1 MQSSNSSIPCCL
13 MERLWNLGGWNRLL
27 IRWKSFCF
35 LLNFSGGTLPVW
47 VFQYPFLPS
56 FEKALSLLSGNYL
69 CSFARI
75 LVTLGA
81 EFSTTT
87 PSKALVDG
95 KLPTHILFSRILG
108 CGDSSSR
115 HIFKQFWGSML
126 FSVNQ
131 VPRAL

>member
-1 MQSSNSSIPCCL
+1 MLSDGKTLKPG
-13 MERLWNLGGWNRLL
+13 RL
-27 IRWKSFCF
+27 KSFIHTLEK
-35 LLNFSGGTLPVW
+35 LLFPFKLLWWNPICLDLPVS
-47 VFQYPFLPS
+47 FLPS

-75 LVTLGA
+75 SVTLGA